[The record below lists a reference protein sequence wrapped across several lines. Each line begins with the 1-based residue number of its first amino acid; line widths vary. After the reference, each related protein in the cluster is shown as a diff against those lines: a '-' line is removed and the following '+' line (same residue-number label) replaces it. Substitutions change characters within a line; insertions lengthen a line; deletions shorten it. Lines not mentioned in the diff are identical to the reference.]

1 MFIVAVVVINNVVA
15 VVVIN
20 NEDSTVAVHEHR
32 PALVS
37 E

>member
-1 MFIVAVVVINNVVA
+1 MAVIIIVA